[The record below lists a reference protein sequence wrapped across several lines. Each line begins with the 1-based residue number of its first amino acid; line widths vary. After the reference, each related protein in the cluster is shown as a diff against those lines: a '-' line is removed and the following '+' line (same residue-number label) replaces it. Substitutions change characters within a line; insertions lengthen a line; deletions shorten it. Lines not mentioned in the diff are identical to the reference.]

1 MSDIKSDAKKICV
14 VVTLHGI
21 GFEAAP
27 DEKKENSGYADPLH
41 AHLHRCIG
49 PMLSDDPE
57 RKRDKPGENGAIY
70 VQSLWP
76 DKGDKKASREKGLA
90 RLDGTLVSKNK
101 SVSHVALVY
110 SNLEA
115 TGPAVGAALIAL
127 LMSIFSVGRYA
138 SISGL
143 ARLLVTDI
151 KAAIFRKRSL
161 AQKQLPISSLPR
173 KDMTAKHKGREKP
186 VDTSSSP
193 GPLRTF
199 RSLENDVAC
208 YICHNDER
216 ERVRSFVREALMR
229 LASRKDVGQII
240 LNTHSNGT
248 VIAFD
253 VLSSLP
259 KETVDKIKVFV
270 TAGSPL
276 RKYVDLFHWGTE
288 FRCHYRFMP
297 WYNFWDELD
306 PVADPL
312 EPPLTWRVR
321 DKLLSPYATNLFS
334 RIEPDTEV
342 SCCLPVKDWRIDNVK
357 YSPDGVL
364 KAHNYWDNEK
374 DFVPK
379 LACIVTELIHRDL
392 CHSVA

>member
-1 MSDIKSDAKKICV
+1 MSDVKKICV

-27 DEKKENSGYADPLH
+27 EEEKLNSGYADPLH

-57 RKRDKPGENGAIY
+57 RKRDKPGDNGAIY
-70 VQSLWP
+70 VQSLWE
-76 DKGDKKASREKGLA
+76 DKNDKEASREKGLA
-90 RLDGTLVSKNK
+90 RLDGPLVSKNE

-110 SNLEA
+110 SNLES
-115 TGPAVGAALIAL
+115 TGPALGAALIAL
-127 LMSIFSVGRYA
+127 SMSIFSVGRYA
-138 SISGL
+138 SIAGL
-143 ARLLVTDI
+143 AHMLVTDI
-151 KAAIFRKRSL
+151 KAAIFRKRNP

-173 KDMTAKHKGREKP
+173 KDMTAKHKNRKKP
-186 VDTSSSP
+186 VDTSSF

-208 YICHNDER
+208 YICHNEER

-229 LASRKDVGQII
+229 LTRRKDVGQII

-259 KETVDKIKVFV
+259 QEAVDKIKVFV

-288 FRCHYRFMP
+288 FRCHYKFMP

-312 EPPLTWRVR
+312 GPPLTWRVR
-321 DKLLSPYATNLFS
+321 DKLLSSYATNLFS
-334 RIEPDTEV
+334 RIEPATEV
-342 SCCLPVKDWRIDNVK
+342 SCSLAVIDRRVDNVEH
-357 YSPDGVL
+357 SPNGAL

-374 DFVPK
+374 DFVPQF
-379 LACIVTELIHRDL
+379 ACIVNKVVHKDV
-392 CHSVA
+392 HSAIA